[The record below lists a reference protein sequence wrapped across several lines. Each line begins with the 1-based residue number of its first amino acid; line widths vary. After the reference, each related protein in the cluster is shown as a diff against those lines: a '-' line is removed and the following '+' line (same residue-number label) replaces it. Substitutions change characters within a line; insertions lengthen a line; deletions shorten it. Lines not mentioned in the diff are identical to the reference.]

1 MPQNIHIARRQ
12 VAVHNVLGLHLRAA
26 DKFVRLANAFQS
38 EVRVHCKGVM
48 ANGKIYRARLRND
61 ALTPFAGGR
70 GTWVDTGLT
79 IPDVSTVADL

>member
-1 MPQNIHIARRQ
+1 M
-12 VAVHNVLGLHLRAA
+12 AVTS
-26 DKFVRLANAFQS
+26 LAKPGDFSTTFTFPNTTTPDQLMYGIT
-38 EVRVHCKGVM
+38 RD
-48 ANGKIYRARLRND
+48 GKIYRGRLRND